1 MLTCIT
7 LFSYTRTLTLQQCN
21 YSISHEIVSVT
32 FRKLFNKNTHSCQS
46 TEMRTHCMTIRWQS
60 KLLLVLLVPL
70 AQFFR
75 NRNQKKKLYTLIFLY
90 MSCVLVFQIV
100 LIFKLKVIKVLLVWL
115 PEISFSYGCKT
126 CRFCDMA

>member
-46 TEMRTHCMTIRWQS
+46 TEMRNHCMTIRWQS

-75 NRNQKKKLYTLIFLY
+75 NRNQKIIHFNFLY